1 MQTLKLRNKILL
13 SDIATKTRHMQFK
26 MTGQGNTNFDN
37 KK

>member
-13 SDIATKTRHMQFK
+13 SDIATKTRDMQFK
-26 MTGQGNTNFDN
+26 MTGQGNADFEN